1 MIRNTSVRS
10 VLILMNPRTG
20 YMCTKEANMA
30 EVTQHHVENTSY
42 GQADD
47 TDT

>member
-1 MIRNTSVRS
+1 
-10 VLILMNPRTG
+10 MNQRTG

-30 EVTQHHVENTSY
+30 EVTQHHAENTSN
-42 GQADD
+42 GLADD

>member
-20 YMCTKEANMA
+20 CVCTKEANMA
-30 EVTQHHVENTSY
+30 EVTQHCENTSN
-42 GQADD
+42 GQADY